1 MPIQIRAF
9 RTCSRISGLAVD
21 FSSRPRMQMADAQ
34 LATGRVPRLAA
45 RQFYS
50 RMLGQDVHLAW
61 KDLAITATLLSRTC
75 SYDHFGSRLSEIR
88 LLPSTGR
95 SPRSEF
101 IRQMERDISGKRERD
116 FHILDDRQQTRE
128 TTTVTEIAIEVNGV

>member
-1 MPIQIRAF
+1 MAGMFACRSRSERSVLVPGFQVSPSTSRLVHVCRWQMHNWQLEEFHGSRLVNSTLGCSAKTFISPGKTSRSQPPSCLGRA
-9 RTCSRISGLAVD
+9 
-21 FSSRPRMQMADAQ
+21 
-34 LATGRVPRLAA
+34 
-45 RQFYS
+45 
-50 RMLGQDVHLAW
+50 
-61 KDLAITATLLSRTC
+61 
-75 SYDHFGSRLSEIR
+75 RLSEIR